1 MIKCELAALCAWGR
15 WLVSL
20 GPGSQPLETCPFGHA
35 YIFSSVCMIRLTS
48 PASLNSVYLFHIRS
62 LSIALWRK
70 RCDKDDVGGAVCL
83 YNLTQ
88 YPCSLRTVWLYVWG
102 PMCRNSS
109 LSSLEVGMTG
119 NGIEATFVPYKVSN
133 QSFIFSH
140 HLLFVFRHARPS
152 ILGFSS
158 SHKPHALGD
167 SWASAQSAW
176 LCHLLVT

>member
-1 MIKCELAALCAWGR
+1 MLKCELAALCAWGR

-62 LSIALWRK
+62 LSIALWRQ
-70 RCDKDDVGGAVCL
+70 RCDKDGEVGGAVCS

-88 YPCSLRTVWLYVWG
+88 YPCSLCTVWLYVWG

-109 LSSLEVGMTG
+109 LRSLEVGMTG
-119 NGIEATFVPYKVSN
+119 GVKTESRL
-133 QSFIFSH
+133 
-140 HLLFVFRHARPS
+140 HLFLIRYLTNCLFLA
-152 ILGFSS
+152 ITYCLSS
-158 SHKPHALGD
+158 DMQGL
-167 SWASAQSAW
+167 QY
-176 LCHLLVT
+176 